1 MRRNLPESKKGLN
14 QKLLDYGTDPFS
26 AIHQRILPLPGHV
39 VKHNYTGGEMLRIAR
54 KGV

>member
-1 MRRNLPESKKGLN
+1 MEK
-14 QKLLDYGTDPFS
+14 DYYPQADWMID

-39 VKHNYTGGEMLRIAR
+39 PTHNYTNGEMLRIAR